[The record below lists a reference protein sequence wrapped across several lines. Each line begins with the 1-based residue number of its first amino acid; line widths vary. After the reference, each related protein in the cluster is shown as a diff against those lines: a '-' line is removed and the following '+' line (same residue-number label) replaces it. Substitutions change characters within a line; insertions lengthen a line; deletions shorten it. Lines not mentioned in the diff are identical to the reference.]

1 MAEFLNSIRIR
12 YQPVVRLDN
21 LQPVAVEVLVRTIEP
36 DGQLTGPEAVVKA
49 MSGTEESMSLTRMII
64 QLAIDEYLEHGFQN
78 LGLIFGFNL
87 PLDAM
92 LHPNLVSI
100 IESIR
105 TKALL
110 PASTFGFELT
120 ERHPVH
126 DIASANAVITV
137 LRQAGYFVSLDDI
150 TPDMTNLDALMRMP
164 IGAVK
169 FDYSIT
175 NSKRP
180 ADLDF
185 IRRIVAEAETNKL
198 IVVAEGIETQATLQK
213 IRRLGVTYGQG
224 FLFAHPL
231 KAADLKPF
239 LSGWENRE
247 PALT

>member
-1 MAEFLNSIRIR
+1 
-12 YQPVVRLDN
+12 
-21 LQPVAVEVLVRTIEP
+21 
-36 DGQLTGPEAVVKA
+36 
-49 MSGTEESMSLTRMII
+49 
-64 QLAIDEYLEHGFQN
+64 
-78 LGLIFGFNL
+78 
-87 PLDAM
+87 
-92 LHPNLVSI
+92 
-100 IESIR
+100 
-105 TKALL
+105 LL